1 MLEVRPTSIPGLVVV
16 ATRWFRDDRGVFS
29 EVYQQ
34 ERFNQAGITVS
45 FMQDNQAISKKAGTL
60 RGLHFQKPPA
70 AQAKLVRVTRGSVY
84 DVAVDIRPGSPTYGQ
99 WAGVVLSAEN
109 RLQFFVPAGFAHG
122 YLTLED
128 DSDVLYKVDAPYAP
142 ATEGGLVWND
152 PAIGIEWPDLGATEP
167 VIAPRDAAL
176 PTLSNLPPIEEWRL

>member
-1 MLEVRPTSIPGLVVV
+1 MLDVRPTAIPGLVVL
-16 ATRWFRDDRGVFS
+16 ATRWFGDDRGAFS
-29 EVYQQ
+29 ETYQQ

-70 AQAKLVRVTRGSVY
+70 AQAKLVRVTRGAIY
-84 DVAVDIRPGSPTYGQ
+84 DVAVDIRPGSPTYGK
-99 WAGVVLSAEN
+99 WAGIELSADN

-128 DSDVLYKVDAPYAP
+128 DTDVLYKVDAPYAP
-142 ATEGGLVWND
+142 SAEGGLLWND
-152 PAIGIEWPDLGATEP
+152 PAIGIEWPKLGTET

-176 PTLSNLPPIEEWRL
+176 PPLSSLSPIEEWRV